1 MTKSKKRL
9 LVTLMA
15 VETMILSGCK
25 QKEMGDVLSKEAGA
39 LDLTNGLIEDINTG
53 LNGSELNGEC
63 GNGGCH
69 FATEQ
74 GDLAYEYHLND
85 IYPVEMLDHV
95 DLTVE
100 NGQVM
105 DGTVVVNGQAV
116 QVDDGV
122 AHVLKL
128 K

>member
-1 MTKSKKRL
+1 
-9 LVTLMA
+9 
-15 VETMILSGCK
+15 
-25 QKEMGDVLSKEAGA
+25 
-39 LDLTNGLIEDINTG
+39 
-53 LNGSELNGEC
+53 
-63 GNGGCH
+63 
-69 FATEQ
+69 
-74 GDLAYEYHLND
+74 
-85 IYPVEMLDHV
+85 MLDHV